1 MLDLLAHG
9 SHKTECYLQILIKN
23 TICQNTLLFL
33 LSSSNTI
40 SYCFIIYIYF
50 YFHCITSIHNDGTPR
65 NVFPLCLWAQDGFR
79 RAIRTRRELQG
90 LRGFITPLSLL
101 FPLRSLSFRP
111 ITPAHPFP
119 VWVLCFFQRFRAVY
133 SICLPAILYWKPF
146 QPPKWRRS
154 FLDRPQRP
162 FPWSHVCCHYFWLH
176 WDQLSL
182 SAGWIVFLLL
192 TPRSCV
198 CTAAFWLVNHRR
210 GGRFKAQALC

>member
-65 NVFPLCLWAQDGFR
+65 NVFPSCLWAQDGFR

-111 ITPAHPFP
+111 FTPAHPFP
-119 VWVLCFFQRFRAVY
+119 AWVLCVFSALLR
-133 SICLPAILYWKPF
+133 CLFHLPSSYLVLETFPASKMAPIVF
-146 QPPKWRRS
+146 GPPTETFS
-154 FLDRPQRP
+154 LV
-162 FPWSHVCCHYFWLH
+162 SCV
-176 WDQLSL
+176 LSL
-182 SAGWIVFLLL
+182 LLATLGSAE
-192 TPRSCV
+192 
-198 CTAAFWLVNHRR
+198 LVSWVDY
-210 GGRFKAQALC
+210 FPSADAQVMCLHCGALIGQSSPWWQI